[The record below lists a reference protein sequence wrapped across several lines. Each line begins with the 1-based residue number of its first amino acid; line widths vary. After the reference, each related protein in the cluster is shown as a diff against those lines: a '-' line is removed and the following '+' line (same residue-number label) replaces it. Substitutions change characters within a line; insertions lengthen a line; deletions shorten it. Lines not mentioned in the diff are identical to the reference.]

1 MNLSALLVCVDET
14 AGQVLRQVL
23 GELSI
28 RVESCSDMVR
38 AGIRLAQ
45 ERFDV
50 VVFEC
55 GSQRE
60 VTTLLKETRLSRLND
75 ATLAVAVVPG
85 QDNIREMFSLG
96 VNFVLYKPVSYER
109 ALSSLRAA
117 RAVMRKEKRRK
128 PRAIVHAHAT
138 IDYADVAQEKATL
151 VDLAED
157 GMSVRFGKK
166 FPPTT
171 KVYFQFKLPD
181 QQAVVRLSGQVVWQ
195 DWNGR
200 SGIQFVDVPKAS
212 RRLITDFLRPV
223 LPAAQ
228 VQESVAGVTVEMEE
242 PPQAVGVGAAR
253 VKRSVEPGG
262 DRRSEPRHEGS
273 PEPAGAGVAT
283 ARLRAEAGNR
293 RDKVRH
299 ACRLGA
305 QVYRTGIA
313 VPIHCC
319 LTDLSTGGCY
329 LEVSLPFSKGTSVE
343 IVVHTHEIKLSLRGI
358 VQASHPG
365 FGMGIAFELKTKE
378 ERDPV
383 QKLTDFVA
391 ASAEEADNAES
402 AESTE

>member
-1 MNLSALLVCVDET
+1 MNLSALLVCVDEA

-50 VVFEC
+50 VVFDC

-96 VNFVLYKPVSYER
+96 VNFVLYKPVSHER

-128 PRAIVHAHAT
+128 PRATVHAHAT

-171 KVYFQFKLPD
+171 KVYFQFQLPD
-181 QQAVVRLSGQVVWQ
+181 QSAVVRLSGLVVWQ

-200 SGIQFVDVPKAS
+200 TGIQFVDVPKTS

-223 LPAAQ
+223 LPAAR

-242 PPQAVGVGAAR
+242 PLQGVGVGAER
-253 VKRSVEPGG
+253 VKRGVEPGA
-262 DRRSEPRHEGS
+262 DRRSEPRVEAS
-273 PEPAGAGVAT
+273 AEPVGAGAGT
-283 ARLRAEAGNR
+283 TRLRSEAGNR
-293 RDKVRH
+293 RDKIRYS
-299 ACRLGA
+299 CRLGA
-305 QVYRTGIA
+305 QVYRTGIS
-313 VPIHCC
+313 VPNHCC
-319 LTDLSTGGCY
+319 LTDLSAGGCY
-329 LEVSLPFSKGTSVE
+329 LEVSLPFAKGTSVE
-343 IVVHTHEIKLSLRGI
+343 IVVHTHEIKLRLRGT

-365 FGMGIAFELKTKE
+365 YGMGIAFELNTKE

-383 QKLTDFVA
+383 QRLTDFVA
-391 ASAEEADNAES
+391 ASAENSEDS
-402 AESTE
+402 